1 MSVNIRFNADVMPAQ
16 RGIQAIDRQM
26 DGLLRS
32 AEKVS
37 EATRRIDLGPATKVN
52 TTSAVSNV
60 DRLTTSVHR
69 LERQSTMTGNL
80 IRNAFIGI
88 AAAFSG
94 GMVINT
100 IAGFGD
106 SMARV
111 GAITNAT
118 ADDMVK
124 LTKRAREV
132 GAATEFTSSQAAKG
146 LGFLGMAGFNA
157 DESMAAIDGLVDLA
171 TAADMQLDRVA
182 DIASNIA
189 QPFKIPAEEI
199 TRVTSVLAE
208 ASRSANTN
216 VEQLGVAMAY
226 AAPNANAL
234 GLSIGDTAAMVG
246 VLSNAGIQ
254 ASMAGTSLR
263 GMFTRLVS
271 PPKDAREAIE
281 GLGLSV
287 DAVKKM
293 AGDGQIAEL
302 LGMFGDMGVDAETA
316 YKIFGQRGMAGS
328 LELMAAS
335 AKEGG
340 QSLQELMKKFNEAE
354 SKDIAGEMA
363 RRIRDTLSGDL
374 KTLSASLEDLM
385 LTMAAAGGETALRA
399 VVSTMTSFVRA
410 IARTIDYIATFVQAV
425 YTVGVAFK
433 SVITDN
439 ILASDTFLV
448 LSTMFEILKESI
460 QSITNNLSGFNPF
473 AKLTSFLNSFVL
485 SLNISAHFSAA
496 FDSVISIV
504 VNFVNK
510 VIGWFQYLGTVLVWN
525 SLVPDMVNSI
535 LGWFGKLSDGVE
547 KLWTTFQWFITVAK
561 TRFNIGFMFGY
572 NANEV
577 LQTMGLIG
585 SAMLILRSRLFL
597 LLGGFS
603 VFFQVGAL
611 LRGKINPILFA
622 FNTLKM
628 LLLSF
633 TFVPEAA
640 GFLSGV
646 VSDKVVTKLREIG
659 ATIRAVFVS
668 IKDYVASNLSAVVST
683 VSGFVKSVIDWFWH
697 LGTVL
702 IWNSL
707 VKTMLADI
715 ATAFGNLAS
724 MVLPHLKQFG
734 SATIEFFR
742 SLGTKLTEAMTYAV
756 ENFAIIGAG
765 VTAAGLLFE
774 GFRQGAQNVGDWFTT
789 VFRYDA
795 NTVMALGTLIAS
807 LFVSATMRGLALKA
821 GLIGGFLGVLLPSAE
836 SGYLQRAL
844 YGYVSGFVGLILEIM
859 GKEFTSPGF
868 QRMTDEVW
876 SKILTPPDPNA
887 SGIKRYF
894 DSVGNTLRVL
904 GSTIVVSLT
913 DNLFNFTDSTS
924 EKLGQK
930 LGGTIGGA
938 IAVGIAALFSSQLR
952 SGIVKVLSAGRWKL
966 GLAGLVGAG
975 IGDLLTD
982 SMNLDDA
989 TSTVV
994 QWATGLGA
1002 MAGAAYLSSFM
1013 KADQKKNKVSTS
1025 SNTRGPR
1032 VGAGSVNTSIFN
1044 SLLKPLS
1051 AAWTFLLQR
1060 VFGTVKIGPII
1071 ALSLAGVGISA
1082 AILSALS
1089 KETNSVGDVFRSWL
1103 TGIISVV
1110 ATMNLLSWALGKIV
1124 SSSIIPASA
1133 TNSLAAGIAFAVG
1146 NAFGKSVK
1154 FIKANALPAFN
1165 VFSAA
1170 SLINWLVGDL
1180 LDFGPKLTD
1189 KLLAGIVAGG
1199 AIGKMTIGVR
1209 NGILVG
1215 VAAGILQAWNSG
1227 ALQDALNSFGQM
1239 FDENSNFGNHMKSVF
1254 DKFKSESGWL
1264 TQLIGSSFETAMIAA
1279 WGLIKWRSVF
1289 GAMFAFDNAG
1299 LIESIAKETF
1309 GVDFYG
1315 AIEDA
1320 IKVGTTVGIGAGM
1333 IGGPLVGI
1341 GYGLAAGLVAGFV
1354 SYLSSAE
1361 AVAAMKQGFQN
1372 LVQSM
1377 YDSAFG
1383 KTDVEKL
1390 DARIEEA
1397 KASFTGLFAHATA
1410 ASQNVIHL
1418 DSFFDEMNKELS
1430 ALSTEIARLERMV
1443 IELPLDVNREPY
1455 EQAITQLTAEFD
1467 NTSRLISEMLSSN
1480 VKKGV
1485 LDGVAAIPAQSI
1497 GTELGSDI
1505 GSAAGAEI
1513 RNQLNGAVNTWRM
1526 QSGNLTGG
1534 QSFPVGTA
1542 VKRAN
1547 GGYISGPGGPRS
1559 DVIPAMLSNGEFVV
1573 NAAATRRYSSVLES
1587 INSGNFKGFA
1597 DGGYVSDGPSSYNG
1611 NNQLISAV
1619 LSGLAGTQIDLQNP
1633 VINDLVKTLSN
1644 ESVAMLTDRTAL
1656 RNFVTGYTTGLN
1668 LEEAR
1673 SLFDSLN
1680 LSPSWTSLLDF
1691 PNESAD
1697 VIPYIRRLV
1706 LGADALLGYKGNQI
1720 GLRASQLISG
1730 FESSKFKNMGP
1741 DSQERL
1747 ISKIVKDFVSG
1758 MAEGGF
1764 YGSVGGSG
1772 AGLIAAAKGLLSPR
1786 QWVIRGG
1793 PKGIIASNIAIGAAK
1808 GAFVGGVSLAIE
1820 RALSSMFDSG
1830 IVAEGYANGGYISGP
1845 GGPRSDVIPAML
1857 SNGEFVVNAAATR
1870 RYGSLLEAIN
1880 SGSFKGFADG
1890 GYASGFQPRSSVG
1903 SDVILSANNVTLD
1916 MGQNRPLSESIVSS
1930 LASGL
1935 QNIANAGGVGQYSA
1949 NQIAIAVRG
1958 TGEIYHLGEAIKAT
1972 GAAAT
1977 KAAAIDQ
1984 TRTAGTQALSGATS
1998 VLTEA
2003 QSKAKEA
2010 SEAAAQAAEDFA
2022 NRVSDAFANRNS
2034 NEFGLNAAV
2043 DMKNSFENGL
2053 RSALVEGGGLKAFGK
2068 TLLDSFTNSVIQAFS
2083 EGFTDMLFG
2092 DNGLGL
2098 GRIFKDFF
2106 GSLHSSFQTT
2116 ATEAVSGETG
2126 ILQSAGGIFKGLFGG
2141 IGNLF
2146 KSLFSVFGFAN
2157 GGPVYG
2163 PGGPRSD
2170 VIPAMLSNGE
2180 YVINAQS
2187 TARFRPLL
2195 DAINSGQIPKGFA
2208 AGGMVDSASVTALAT
2223 ARQATASDSVEVNN
2237 YITGDISRQTKQEI
2251 RKMIPEIAGQ
2261 LSAYRRDRNK

>member
-1180 LDFGPKLTD
+1180 LDFGPSLANKLVSGMVTG
-1189 KLLAGIVAGG
+1189 A
-1199 AIGKMTIGVR
+1199 AIGKLTVGFR
-1209 NGILVG
+1209 NGILIG
-1215 VAAGILQAWNSG
+1215 AAAGILQAWNSG
-1227 ALQDALNSFGQM
+1227 ALQDALNSFGQL
-1239 FDENSNFGNHMKSVF
+1239 FDKNSNFGNHMKSVF
-1254 DKFKSESGWL
+1254 DQFKSESGWL
-1264 TQLIGSSFETAMIAA
+1264 TQLIGSSFETTMLAA
-1279 WGLIKWRSVF
+1279 WVLIKWPILFAPLAALMSDGITAAFLEGFKIEVSKD
-1289 GAMFAFDNAG
+1289 MFAG
-1299 LIESIAKETF
+1299 LSGSIEGAALGGTL
-1309 GVDFYG
+1309 GLVGGPWG
-1315 AIEDA
+1315 AIGGVILGA
-1320 IKVGTTVGIGAGM
+1320 IIGAF
-1333 IGGPLVGI
+1333 VA
-1341 GYGLAAGLVAGFV
+1341 YVQSAAGRSLIQMGIDTFYDTLKNLFIGSAEFIDP
-1354 SYLSSAE
+1354 LSSDLSRL
-1361 AVAAMKQGFQN
+1361 MN
-1372 LVQSM
+1372 
-1377 YDSAFG
+1377 
-1383 KTDVEKL
+1383 TDDTATL
-1390 DARIEEA
+1390 DM
-1397 KASFTGLFAHATA
+1397 LN
-1410 ASQNVIHL
+1410 NVNSVL
-1418 DSFFDEMNKELS
+1418 RDLQTSGS
-1430 ALSTEIARLERMV
+1430 
-1443 IELPLDVNREPY
+1443 
-1455 EQAITQLTAEFD
+1455 LTAEIIDEVFNNLNSD
-1467 NTSRLISEMLSSN
+1467 LEIAQRMSPEIQTMVDEFEAGWKKAIGMVQSSFS
-1480 VKKGV
+1480 
-1485 LDGVAAIPAQSI
+1485 AIPAESI
-1497 GTELGSDI
+1497 GTTLGNDI
-1505 GSAAGAEI
+1505 GSAAGTAL
-1513 RNQLNGAVNTWRM
+1513 RGQLSSSVNTWRL

-1534 QSFPVGTA
+1534 QSYPVG
-1542 VKRAN
+1542 N
-1547 GGYISGPGGPRS
+1547 
-1559 DVIPAMLSNGEFVV
+1559 
-1573 NAAATRRYSSVLES
+1573 
-1587 INSGNFKGFA
+1587 
-1597 DGGYVSDGPSSYNG
+1597 
-1611 NNQLISAV
+1611 
-1619 LSGLAGTQIDLQNP
+1619 
-1633 VINDLVKTLSN
+1633 
-1644 ESVAMLTDRTAL
+1644 
-1656 RNFVTGYTTGLN
+1656 
-1668 LEEAR
+1668 
-1673 SLFDSLN
+1673 
-1680 LSPSWTSLLDF
+1680 
-1691 PNESAD
+1691 
-1697 VIPYIRRLV
+1697 
-1706 LGADALLGYKGNQI
+1706 
-1720 GLRASQLISG
+1720 
-1730 FESSKFKNMGP
+1730 
-1741 DSQERL
+1741 
-1747 ISKIVKDFVSG
+1747 
-1758 MAEGGF
+1758 
-1764 YGSVGGSG
+1764 
-1772 AGLIAAAKGLLSPR
+1772 
-1786 QWVIRGG
+1786 
-1793 PKGIIASNIAIGAAK
+1793 
-1808 GAFVGGVSLAIE
+1808 
-1820 RALSSMFDSG
+1820 
-1830 IVAEGYANGGYISGP
+1830 YANGGYISGP

-1857 SNGEFVVNAAATR
+1857 SNGEFVVNAAATS

-1903 SDVILSANNVTLD
+1903 SDVVLSARNVTLD
-1916 MGQNRPLSESIVSS
+1916 MGQNRSLSESIVSS

-1935 QNIANAGGVGQYSA
+1935 QNIANAGGVGQDSA

-1977 KAAAIDQ
+1977 EAAAIDQ